1 VWRDDD
7 GDGVNELHHDL
18 VTTTNHPDA
27 GRDSLVLGPGIRPSD
42 IVLWGSGNDLNV
54 GVMDAAHS
62 GAPLA
67 EWITLRNWTD
77 ANDRI
82 ESWRFA
88 DGTTLDLSGA
98 GLAAFLVP
106 FGAALSQSS
115 VVERSAIGTVVGTV
129 TGFDFAGAG
138 LSYSMIDGAGGRFAI
153 DASTGVLTVAG
164 AINYDDAAS
173 WQIVARV
180 SDGAH
185 VFDKAF
191 TINVIDIP
199 NRAPVLSVPATVI
212 TTSSGQSL
220 QMSSL
225 FTASDADGDALTY
238 YFQDATT
245 AANSGYFAGLGD
257 FDGNYSRYCAL

>member
-1 VWRDDD
+1 
-7 GDGVNELHHDL
+7 
-18 VTTTNHPDA
+18 
-27 GRDSLVLGPGIRPSD
+27 VLGPGIRPSD